1 MSISKRL
8 TLAVGTAVLGGS
20 LILPQAT
27 GSFAA
32 SSDTKAAKGE
42 RITTASPTAGLEC
55 GRNWPHHRSARGS
68 VSGARAATHIC
79 WDNRYNARIDY
90 SSSWVQDTSSRDRKA
105 ARAYVRYNKKHS
117 GRWVR
122 QWSGPLATD
131 GPSRGVKHFQW
142 GDSSSKGVV
151 VYVCVGAKAPWQSG
165 NRCKGF

>member
-1 MSISKRL
+1 MSMSKRL
-8 TLAVGTAVLGGS
+8 ILAAGTAVLGGS

-27 GSFAA
+27 TSFAA
-32 SSDTKAAKGE
+32 SSDAKAATGE
-42 RITTASPTAGLEC
+42 KSATASPTAGLEC

-79 WDNRYNARIDY
+79 WDNRYNARIDW

-105 ARAYVRYNKKHS
+105 ARAYVRYDKKHS